1 MFSSSIS
8 TQLSDISFDKEFA
21 HLNGETYLDHTG
33 AALYTNSQLT
43 NIDNDLKSNL
53 YGNPHSGGLA
63 SKKTIDTIDQ
73 IRYRVLQHFNTNP
86 EEYSVIFTSGATDAL
101 KIVAETYRFGNAGTT
116 GRFVYLQDNHTS
128 VLGMREIVA
137 ARNIDTECMSF
148 HEAFNTFYK
157 ELSQDPSLQQNE
169 ENSLFVYPA
178 QCNFSGLKYPL
189 TWIEKCQKGILN
201 ERSNWACL
209 LDAATFVSTCHL
221 DLSIFKPDFVTISFY
236 KIFGYPT
243 GVGALLVRN
252 SSSHL
257 LDKVYYGGGT
267 VLMALSS
274 ERFHEQRPLLHE
286 RFEDGTLNF
295 LSIISLRHGFTML
308 KELYTD
314 IKYVSEHCHTLA
326 RYLHHKLLHLHHS
339 NGNPAVVL
347 YHDTDFEDQAT
358 QGNIVNFN
366 ILRTSGDFVGYAE
379 VQNLANLHKI
389 HLRTGCFC
397 NPGACQRHLNHSTNL
412 LRHHFKQGH
421 VCGDDQDLV
430 DGLPTGSVR
439 VSFGPYSRISDADV
453 LIKMIEDC
461 FVVKPAVYKMP
472 VSWLH
477 QSKKLMK
484 KFSNDIDEIPNLAKR
499 VDTNLAVT
507 NGNQTSTFSNA
518 SLSTLECRLHEIN
531 LYPIKSCGSL
541 SVAKSWILDPR
552 GLQYDRQWMVVT
564 ASGVALTQ
572 KTEPN
577 LCLIKPQLN
586 LSSKELILRAD
597 GHNQCSVK
605 LEDDS
610 EDIQEVTLCQSKV
623 CGDCIAGIDCGNEA
637 SSWLSS
643 VLNRPG
649 IRLLQQSPKD
659 SRTVKGAR
667 NGDSSEKALLSLS
680 NQSQY
685 LLVNKASI
693 DWLSNLLPEGS
704 DCEKESMVDR
714 FRANFVLDGPQLE
727 PFIEQSW
734 KAVRIGNILFKVTG
748 PCRRC
753 QMICI
758 DQKSGKKSNEPLTTL
773 AASLKGKLQFGIYLS
788 CHDAKGQLLINKDEI
803 VEVYS

>member
-1 MFSSSIS
+1 MFSGSVS
-8 TQLSDISFDKEFA
+8 TELNDIIFDKEYS

-33 AALYTNSQLT
+33 AALYTNSQIT
-43 NIDNDLKSNL
+43 NIDNDLKRNL

-63 SKKTIDTIDQ
+63 SKKTVDTIDQ

-86 EEYSVIFTSGATDAL
+86 EEYSVIFTSGATAAL
-101 KIVAETYRFGNAGTT
+101 KIVAETYRFGDAGKN
-116 GRFVYLQDNHTS
+116 GKFVHLQDNHTS
-128 VLGMREIVA
+128 VLGMREIIA
-137 ARNIDTECMSF
+137 ARNIEIECISF
-148 HEAFNTFYK
+148 HETFNSFNK
-157 ELSQDPSLQQNE
+157 EIAGKASTQHSQG
-169 ENSLFVYPA
+169 NSLFVFPA

-189 TWIEKCQKGILN
+189 SWIEKCQKGILN

-221 DLSIFKPDFVTISFY
+221 DLSIFKPDFVTMSFY
-236 KIFGYPT
+236 KMFGYPT
-243 GVGALLVRN
+243 GLGALLVRN
-252 SSSHL
+252 CSSHL

-274 ERFHEQRPLLHE
+274 EMFHVKRPLLHE

-295 LSIISLRHGFTML
+295 LSIISLQHGFTML

-314 IKYVSEHCHTLA
+314 MKTIAEHCLAMA

-339 NGNPAVVL
+339 NGNPAAVL
-347 YHDTDFEDQAT
+347 YHDTDFENQST

-366 ILRTSGDFVGYAE
+366 ILRCTGDFVGYAE

-430 DGLPTGSVR
+430 DGQPTGSVR
-439 VSFGPYSRISDADV
+439 VSFGPYSRRAHADQ

-461 FVVKPAVYKMP
+461 FVVKPAIYRIP
-472 VSWLH
+472 DSWIK
-477 QSKKLMK
+477 QSEKLMK
-484 KFSNDIDEIPNLAKR
+484 KFREGVDEVSVLTEK
-499 VDTNLAVT
+499 VVAV
-507 NGNQTSTFSNA
+507 NGSQTSTISD
-518 SLSTLECRLHEIN
+518 SLLPVLECRLHEIN

-541 SVAKSWILDPR
+541 SVASSWILDCR
-552 GLQYDRQWMVVT
+552 GLQYDRQWMVVS

-586 LSSKELILRAD
+586 LSNEELILRAD
-597 GHNQCSVK
+597 GHNPCSVK
-605 LEDDS
+605 LQTDDVQDVQDVS
-610 EDIQEVTLCQSKV
+610 MCQSKV
-623 CGDCIAGIDCGNEA
+623 CGDCIAAIDCGNEV

-649 IRLLQQSPKD
+649 IRLIQQSPKD
-659 SRTVKGAR
+659 NRTVKQAR
-667 NGDSSEKALLSLS
+667 NEDSSGKSLLSLS

-704 DCEKESMVDR
+704 DCKKESMVDR
-714 FRANFVLDGPQLE
+714 FRANLVVDGPQLE
-727 PFIEQSW
+727 PFIEQTW
-734 KAVRIGNILFKVTG
+734 KAVRIGNVLFKVTG

-758 DQKSGKKSNEPLTTL
+758 DQKSGKKTNEPLTTL

-788 CHDAKGQLLINKDEI
+788 CQDTREQLVINKDEI
-803 VEVYS
+803 VEVYC